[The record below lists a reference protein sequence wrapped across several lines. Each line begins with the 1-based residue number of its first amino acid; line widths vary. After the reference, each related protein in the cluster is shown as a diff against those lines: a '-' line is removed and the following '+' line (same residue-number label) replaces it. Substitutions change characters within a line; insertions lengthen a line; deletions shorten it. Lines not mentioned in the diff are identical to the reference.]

1 MNALKRIR
9 IYLVMCSLVVV
20 LLPLQGLAQQ
30 NSDVAKTSVGQAPT
44 QHDGQHDFDFEMGSW
59 KIHLKRLDHRDEWNC
74 SADKQGAAAS
84 ESGRPMS
91 RPSHVTTCR
100 RITHIR

>member
-20 LLPLQGLAQQ
+20 LLPLQGLARQ
-30 NSDVAKTSVGQAPT
+30 NSDAAKTSVRQTPT

-59 KIHLKRLDHRDEWNC
+59 KIHLKRLEHRLTGSTTWVEFDGT
-74 SADKQGAAAS
+74 S
-84 ESGRPMS
+84 
-91 RPSHVTTCR
+91 VT
-100 RITHIR
+100 